1 MSNVGE
7 PSWSW
12 ISRNHIQARKL
23 RNKISSLLVYVLY
36 EMRNEAFSGR
46 SRAKTGKK
54 CTKCDARA
62 KLLFCLLNLL
72 FLWRSRC
79 RPRCW
84 ILNSLPDCMALGGC
98 NRKNFHRLTFRGR
111 KFLLLGWQSTWY
123 YNLTYLTERSRM
135 TPHEFTFL
143 VWQTKPRDLSLKRLA
158 LKSTVQRTAEIRGVP
173 VSIVERLRFTFTASG
188 KSHTQAENF
197 SK

>member
-1 MSNVGE
+1 MYKEVWCTCE
-7 PSWSW
+7 VVVLLIKP
-12 ISRNHIQARKL
+12 IV
-23 RNKISSLLVYVLY
+23 SLT
-36 EMRNEAFSGR
+36 FS
-46 SRAKTGKK
+46 
-54 CTKCDARA
+54 
-62 KLLFCLLNLL
+62 
-72 FLWRSRC
+72 C

-111 KFLLLGWQSTWY
+111 KFLLFGWQSTWLF
-123 YNLTYLTERSRM
+123 NLTYLWPTERSRM

-143 VWQTKPRDLSLKRLA
+143 VWQTKPRDLSLKCLA
-158 LKSTVQRTAEIRGVP
+158 LKSTVQCTAEIRGVP

-188 KSHTQAENF
+188 KSQTQAENF